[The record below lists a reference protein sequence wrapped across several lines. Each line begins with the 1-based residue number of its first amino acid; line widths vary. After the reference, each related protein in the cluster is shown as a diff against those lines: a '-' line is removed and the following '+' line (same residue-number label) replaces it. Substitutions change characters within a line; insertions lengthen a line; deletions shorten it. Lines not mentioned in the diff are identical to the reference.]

1 MQTIMATLHV
11 SPLNDSEYSH
21 RAFVA
26 VTMPDGTFWRS
37 ISGARSERDLT
48 DAQEARTFIEDYLLK
63 EAPYL
68 RGKLHG
74 SSISY
79 SFHTEDH
86 TAAVFAF
93 RLDCDNLE
101 RTPS

>member
-11 SPLNDSEYSH
+11 SPLEDSTYSH

-37 ISGARSERDLT
+37 ISSARSERDLT
-48 DAQEARTFIEDYLLK
+48 DVQEARTFIEDYLLR

-68 RGKLHG
+68 KGKLHG

-79 SFHTEDH
+79 TFHTEDH
-86 TAAVFAF
+86 KAAVFAF
-93 RLDCDNLE
+93 RLDIDDL
-101 RTPS
+101 